1 MTALFSQAG
10 LGTRSGAGP
19 RAAPGLLAV
28 LLLALAACN
37 SGEPPPI
44 APVPTPAPVV
54 AVAPARPAPPT
65 FVGGAECAGCH
76 AEAATAWQGSHH
88 DLAMQV
94 ADAATVLGD
103 FDGATFRKDGI
114 TTRFFRRDG
123 GYWVHTDGADGKL
136 ADFRIAYTFGV
147 EPLQQYLIEFPD
159 GRVQAL
165 TIVWDTRPKAQGGQR
180 WFHLQGDEKVPAGD
194 VLHWTGPAQ
203 NWNHMCAECHST
215 RLAKG
220 YDQATD
226 TFKTSWSEIDVSC
239 EACHGPGSAH
249 VEWAA
254 RPEADQAAVADRGLV
269 FALRGHEAD
278 AWQFA
283 PGAAI
288 AHRARALPDRSELET
303 CGRCHS
309 RRGQIWGEYR
319 HGQALAQTHRVALLE
334 EGLYHADGQIQD
346 EVYEYGSF
354 VQSPMH
360 AAGVTCSDCHEPH
373 SLRLRAEGNA
383 VCAGCHLP
391 ARYDVVEH
399 HRHPRPGA
407 AQQCVSCHM
416 IERTYMG
423 VDGRRDHGFR
433 VPRPD
438 LSVDLGTPNACND
451 CHRESDAKWA
461 ARWIAQWHGPERAGK
476 PRYAAALAAGRA
488 GTPEAGT
495 LLQALVADATQPP
508 IARATALELLAT
520 VPARIDPALV
530 QAAIADTDP
539 LVRRAAAS
547 LLRVLPPAAALPL
560 SGELLA
566 DRTRS
571 VRLEAVDSVLELPYA
586 QLDPSAR
593 GALDRALAEYRD
605 AQRLNGDRAEGHL
618 NLGALALRQGDA
630 VAAEREFRLALVRQ
644 PQFVPA
650 RVNLA
655 DALRVQGREPE
666 SEAELRA
673 ALEIVPDSGD
683 VHHALGMAL
692 VRQRRYDEALVALER
707 AAQLQP
713 AQPQYAYVY
722 AIALHDTGDP
732 ARALRVL
739 ADNAKRHPADAA
751 TLMALAQYSA
761 ESGDR
766 DAALRWAAQLSASRP
781 GDPEVTALVK
791 SLMGKDG
798 K

>member
-1 MTALFSQAG
+1 
-10 LGTRSGAGP
+10 
-19 RAAPGLLAV
+19 LLAA
-28 LLLALAACN
+28 LLLALAACGSDAPAPN
-37 SGEPPPI
+37 APEPT
-44 APVPTPAPVV
+44 AAPAPVV
-54 AVAPARPAPPT
+54 AAPPAPPS
-65 FVGGAECAGCH
+65 FVGGTACAGCH
-76 AEAATAWQGSHH
+76 ADAAKAWAGSHH

-94 ADAATVLGD
+94 ADETTVLGD
-103 FDGATFRKDGI
+103 FGDATFRKDGVA
-114 TTRFFRRDG
+114 TRFFRRDG

-147 EPLQQYLIEFPD
+147 DPLQQYLIEFPD
-159 GRVQAL
+159 GRMQAL
-165 TIVWDTRPKAQGGQR
+165 TIVWDTRPRAQGGQR

-215 RLAKG
+215 RLVKG
-220 YDQATD
+220 YDEATD
-226 TFKTSWSEIDVSC
+226 SFKTSWSEIDVSC
-239 EACHGPGSAH
+239 EACHGPGSRH
-249 VEWAA
+249 VEWAG
-254 RPEADQAAVADRGLV
+254 RLEADRAAIADRGLV

-288 AHRARALPDRSELET
+288 AHRARPLPDRSELET

-319 HGQALAQTHRVALLE
+319 HGQPLAQTHRVALLDD
-334 EGLYHADGQIQD
+334 GLYHADGQIQD

-383 VCAGCHLP
+383 VCARCHLP
-391 ARYDVVEH
+391 ARYDMVEH
-399 HRHPRPGA
+399 HRHPQALA

-438 LSVDLGTPNACND
+438 LSVRLGTPNACSD
-451 CHRESDAKWA
+451 CHAKAGAEWA
-461 ARWIAQWHGPERAGK
+461 ARKIEEWHGPERAGK

-488 GTPEAGT
+488 GSPDAAPQ
-495 LLQALVADATQPP
+495 LLALVADATQPP

-520 VPARIDPALV
+520 VPARLDPALAR
-530 QAAIADTDP
+530 AAAADPDP
-539 LVRRAAAS
+539 LVRRAAAN
-547 LLRVLPPAAALPL
+547 LLRALPPEAAVQLAGGALSDPV
-560 SGELLA
+560 
-566 DRTRS
+566 RS
-571 VRLEAVDSVLELPYA
+571 VRLEAVDSVLDLPPG

-593 GALDRALAEYRD
+593 GALDRTLAEYRD

-630 VAAEREFRLALVRQ
+630 VVAEREFRLALARQ

-666 SEAELRA
+666 AEAELRA
-673 ALEIVPDSGD
+673 ALALVPDSGD

-692 VRQRRYDEALVALER
+692 VRQRRYDEALATLGR

-722 AIALHDTGDP
+722 AIALHDTGDA

-739 ADNAKRHPADAA
+739 AGNVARHPADAA
-751 TLMALAQYSA
+751 SLMALAQYSA

-766 DAALRWAAQLSASRP
+766 DAALRWAAKLSALRP
-781 GDPEVTALVK
+781 GDPEVTALVR
-791 SLMGKDG
+791 SLMAD
-798 K
+798 